1 MKQPFIGG
9 AALKQPYIGGAAL
22 KQPYIGG
29 AALKQPYIGGAAL
42 KQPYIGG
49 AAVKLPYIGGAA
61 LKQPYIGGA
70 ALKQPY
76 IGGAALKQPYYP
88 IAAAAV
94 VKPLYPALPAKPLPY
109 PARGGT
115 PYYKR
120 AVLPNEDMHEQLTEE
135 EETSLPNDAIL
146 QDENH
151 VEDENIPL
159 VNHQT
164 QGDEI
169 PDKTRHEWP

>member
-1 MKQPFIGG
+1 M
-9 AALKQPYIGGAAL
+9 KQPYIGGAAL

-42 KQPYIGG
+42 KQPYY
-49 AAVKLPYIGGAA
+49 L
-61 LKQPYIGGA
+61 
-70 ALKQPY
+70 
-76 IGGAALKQPYYP
+76 
-88 IAAAAV
+88 IAAAAA

-135 EETSLPNDAIL
+135 EETLLPNDAIL
-146 QDENH
+146 PDEKH

-159 VNHQT
+159 VNHQA